1 MLPLQA
7 DKPNLENNNNLKQT
21 IMKKFFTL
29 IAAVAMAASVNAQ
42 TITFTEYAKGA
53 APKTVSN
60 GSLVLTITDT
70 NKTSVDKNSQYFGTA
85 DSYVKFDTRF
95 KSGGKTSISSS
106 TKLPTNNYLTINL
119 PSDGTL
125 KVYART
131 GSIDA
136 TDRNIVLTQD
146 GTELVNKVLLESE
159 AVKVNME
166 IDGQTVEKNV
176 YPVVSVAAKA
186 GDVVI
191 TYPTNSVNIYGIELA
206 TATGVSSVSVAE
218 AKAKTATYNL
228 AGQQVSESYKG
239 IVVKNGKKY
248 LNK

>member
-1 MLPLQA
+1 
-7 DKPNLENNNNLKQT
+7 
-21 IMKKFFTL
+21 MKKFFTL

-42 TITFTEYAKGA
+42 TITFE
-53 APKTVSN
+53 V
-60 GSLVLTITDT
+60 GSVPASIDKDGLVLAITDT
-70 NKTSVDKNSQYFGTA
+70 KSKISIDENTAYFGTA
-85 DSYVKFDTRF
+85 ASYARFDTRL
-95 KSGGKTSISSS
+95 KTGGKSSS
-106 TKLPTNNYLTINL
+106 NNKLTLTL

-125 KVYART
+125 KICART
-131 GSIDA
+131 GRNAD

-146 GTELVNKVLLESE
+146 GTTLVDKVLLESE

-206 TATGVSSVSVAE
+206 TTTGVSTVSVAE
-218 AKAKTATYNL
+218 AKDKTATFNL
-228 AGQQVSESYKG
+228 AGQKVSESYKG

-248 LNK
+248 LNGK